1 MIRSNYT
8 RYEVVSTDGCH
19 GLCISR
25 KDTFDDVVIEINGSV
40 ERSKK
45 RGYNNDEKWLI
56 LRVDGYTDRSDDGM
70 FIASAVT
77 RKAVAMYDNG
87 TVTMIG
93 DREKDKYEIGG
104 FYYASN
110 PLAGRNM
117 QSGGTLVG
125 WTESGKAVLYNKRWG
140 NILATVENLDA
151 HN

>member
-1 MIRSNYT
+1 MRRSNYT
-8 RYEVVSTDGCH
+8 WYEVVSPDGRC
-19 GLCISR
+19 GLCVR
-25 KDTFDDVVIEINGSV
+25 RTDTLDDVVDEINGSV
-40 ERSKK
+40 ERAKE

-56 LRVDGYTDRSDDGM
+56 LRVDGYTDRSDDGV
-70 FIASAVT
+70 FIASSET

-93 DREKDKYEIGG
+93 GGITNYEIGG

-125 WTESGKAVLYNKRWG
+125 WTESGKAILYNKRWG
-140 NILATVENLDA
+140 NIIATVENLDA